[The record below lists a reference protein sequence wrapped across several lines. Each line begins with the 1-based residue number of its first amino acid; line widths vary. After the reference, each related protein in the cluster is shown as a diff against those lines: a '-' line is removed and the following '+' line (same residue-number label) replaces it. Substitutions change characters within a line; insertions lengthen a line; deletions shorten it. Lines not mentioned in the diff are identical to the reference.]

1 MQADKKKLHFVINGR
16 FKHTERTIKE
26 IEDAFGD
33 EFLVWVSV
41 TNGNGH
47 AIELARNAVLSGT
60 DYLIAAGGDGTM
72 SEVVNGI
79 MQVEKSKRENLIVG
93 LYPFGSGNDFARTF
107 KLSKKLS
114 DLKDLI
120 LNDSTSQIDIGKI
133 EYKNM
138 KGENAV
144 RYFNNITDIGLG
156 AEVAKRVNEGKKIYG
171 PNFDFFKAT
180 VLGFLNYK
188 RKQLKIESESF
199 NWSGRLLILCLA
211 NGKYFGSGLGIAPE
225 AKVNDGKISI
235 TLAAEVSLL
244 DYLKNLARI
253 RKCLP
258 VNHPQIIYKEVDSC
272 TIEPIGTACL
282 IEADG
287 EMIGKIP
294 LKATMLHKEINFLS
308 ST

>member
-1 MQADKKKLHFVINGR
+1 MKKIHFVINGR

-26 IEDAFGD
+26 IEEAFGS

-47 AIELARNAVLSGT
+47 AIELSQNAVLSGT

-72 SEVVNGI
+72 SEVINGI

-93 LYPFGSGNDFARTF
+93 LYPFGSGNDFARTL

-114 DLKDLI
+114 DLRMLI
-120 LNDSTSQIDIGKI
+120 QDDSTVMIDLGKL

-144 RYFNNITDIGLG
+144 RYFNNIADIGLG

-180 VLGFLNYK
+180 VLGFLNYR
-188 RKQLKIESESF
+188 RKQLKIESENF

-211 NGKYFGSGLGIAPE
+211 NGKYFGSGLGIAPH
-225 AKVNDGKISI
+225 AKVNDGKFSI

-244 DYLKNLARI
+244 DYLKNLKRI

-258 VNHPQIIYKEVDSC
+258 VNHPQIIYKEVESC
-272 TIEPIGTACL
+272 TIEPIGKECL

-287 EMIGKIP
+287 EAIGKIP
-294 LKATMLHKEINFLS
+294 LKATLLHKEIKFLVS
-308 ST
+308 NIE

>member
-1 MQADKKKLHFVINGR
+1 MKKIHFVINGR

-26 IEDAFGD
+26 IEEAFGD

-41 TNGNGH
+41 TKGNGH
-47 AIELARNAVLSGT
+47 AIELSQNAVLSGT

-79 MQVEKSKRENLIVG
+79 MQVEKTKRENLIVG

-107 KLSKKLS
+107 KLSKNLS
-114 DLKDLI
+114 DLQKMI
-120 LNDSTSQIDIGKI
+120 QNNSTIMIDIGKL

-188 RKQLKIESESF
+188 RKRLKIESENF

-211 NGKYFGSGLGIAPE
+211 NGKYFGSGLGIAPH
-225 AKVNDGKISI
+225 AKVNDGKLAI
-235 TLAAEVSLL
+235 TLAAEVSLI
-244 DYLKNLARI
+244 DYLKNLSKI
-253 RKCLP
+253 RKGLSLQ
-258 VNHPQIIYKEVDSC
+258 HPQIFYNEVESC
-272 TIEPIGTACL
+272 TIEPIGDPCL

-294 LKATMLHKEINFLS
+294 LKATMLKNEIRFIS
-308 ST
+308 E

>member
-1 MQADKKKLHFVINGR
+1 MKKIHFVINGR

-26 IEDAFGD
+26 IEEAFGD

-41 TNGNGH
+41 TKGNGH
-47 AIELARNAVLSGT
+47 AIELSQNAVLSGT

-107 KLSKKLS
+107 KLSKNLS
-114 DLKDLI
+114 DLQKMI
-120 LNDSTSQIDIGKI
+120 RNNSTIRIDIGKL
-133 EYKNM
+133 EYKNI
-138 KGENAV
+138 KGEDAV

-188 RKQLKIESESF
+188 RKRLKIESENF
-199 NWSGRLLILCLA
+199 NWNGRLLILCLA
-211 NGKYFGSGLGIAPE
+211 NGKYFGSGLGIAPH
-225 AKVNDGKISI
+225 AKVNDGKFAI
-235 TLAAEVSLL
+235 TLAAEVSLV
-244 DYLKNLARI
+244 DYLKNLSKI
-253 RKCLP
+253 RKGLSLQ
-258 VNHPQIIYKEVDSC
+258 HPQIFYNEVESC
-272 TIEPIGTACL
+272 TIEPIGDPCL

-294 LKATMLHKEINFLS
+294 LKATMLKNELMFIS
-308 ST
+308 E

>member
-1 MQADKKKLHFVINGR
+1 LQADKKKLHFVINGR

-138 KGENAV
+138 KGENVV

>member
-1 MQADKKKLHFVINGR
+1 MKKIHFVINGR

-26 IEDAFGD
+26 IEDAFGS
-33 EFLVWVSV
+33 EFLVWVSI

-47 AIELARNAVLSGT
+47 AIELSQNAVLSGT

-93 LYPFGSGNDFARTF
+93 LYPFGSGNDFARTL

-114 DLKDLI
+114 DLQKLI
-120 LNDSTSQIDIGKI
+120 QNNSTDMIDIGKL

-138 KGENAV
+138 KGEDAV
-144 RYFNNITDIGLG
+144 RYFNNIADIGLG

-188 RKQLKIESESF
+188 RKQLKITSENF

-211 NGKYFGSGLGIAPE
+211 NGKYFGSGLGIAPH
-225 AKVNDGKISI
+225 AKANDGKLAI
-235 TLAAEVSLL
+235 TLAADVSLM
-244 DYLKNLARI
+244 DYLKNLSKI
-253 RKCLP
+253 RKGLFIQ
-258 VNHPQIIYKEVDSC
+258 HPQIFYKETESC
-272 TIEPIGTACL
+272 TIEPIGKECL

-294 LKATMLHKEINFLS
+294 LKATILHKEIKFLVS
-308 ST
+308 AGN